1 MAAVSPRSNAPN
13 IGFIRPASITKV
25 KSTAICAIILF
36 SFFTPVE
43 QINSKIPI
51 KVGISAVILGVSDEK
66 YPQDDSYI
74 STIAFMK
81 FAICGLIF

>member
-13 IGFIRPASITKV
+13 IGFIRPSSITKV

-51 KVGISAVILGVSDEK
+51 KVGISAVIEGVSDEK